1 MENLSKP
8 MKLSPEVNRVLE
20 EIRKGAENALY
31 CAEPAAAD
39 KLFHEQVESLIEGA
53 GPTSMQV
60 IHYRWF
66 LREVA
71 RLWRTRQGRD
81 LAFHLEL
88 SLRKWR
94 GLGLEP
100 RTLQFLVCECHERLK
115 GKDLAAKSQRH
126 EENQDDSTTKTQSQ
140 RESEHSIPLSL
151 DPSIPSASTTKTPRH
166 EEGSA
171 SSLTPGPSSLAPDFS
186 FPGCMSGPRPPARKP
201 HSGNDVL

>member
-1 MENLSKP
+1 MMEGEGDSMESLSKP

-39 KLFHEQVESLIEGA
+39 KLFHEHVESLIEGA
-53 GPTSMQV
+53 GLTSMQV

-81 LAFHLEL
+81 LAFHIEL

-100 RTLQFLVCECHERLK
+100 RTLRFLVCEAHERLK
-115 GKDLAAKSQRH
+115 A
-126 EENQDDSTTKTQSQ
+126 QS
-140 RESEHSIPLSL
+140 L
-151 DPSIPSASTTKTPRH
+151 TTKTPSH
-166 EEGSA
+166 QG
-171 SSLTPGPSSLAPDFS
+171 
-186 FPGCMSGPRPPARKP
+186 SGPDTSAESAKSADN
-201 HSGNDVL
+201 SGVLP

>member
-1 MENLSKP
+1 MESLLKP

-39 KLFHEQVESLIEGA
+39 KLFHEHVESLIEGA
-53 GPTSMQV
+53 GLTSMQV

-88 SLRKWR
+88 CLRKWKN
-94 GLGLEP
+94 LGLEP
-100 RTLQFLVCECHERLK
+100 RTLQFLICEAHERLK
-115 GKDLAAKSQRH
+115 AGQPPTANSLPPAAESADVR
-126 EENQDDSTTKTQSQ
+126 
-140 RESEHSIPLSL
+140 SEH
-151 DPSIPSASTTKTPRH
+151 SIPSASTAKDAKGRPEPQNPGTP
-166 EEGSA
+166 EPQT
-171 SSLTPGPSSLAPDFS
+171 LTAKRAKD
-186 FPGCMSGPRPPARKP
+186 AK
-201 HSGNDVL
+201 

>member
-1 MENLSKP
+1 MESLSKP

-20 EIRKGAENALY
+20 EIRKGAENELY

-39 KLFHEQVESLIEGA
+39 KLFHEHVESLVEGA
-53 GPTSMQV
+53 GLTSMQV

-81 LAFHLEL
+81 LAFHTEL

-115 GKDLAAKSQRH
+115 AQSATTAKIAKAAKGP
-126 EENQDDSTTKTQSQ
+126 DSDTGIL
-140 RESEHSIPLSL
+140 ES
-151 DPSIPSASTTKTPRH
+151 
-166 EEGSA
+166 
-171 SSLTPGPSSLAPDFS
+171 SSPGTL
-186 FPGCMSGPRPPARKP
+186 PGCMAGPRPPARKP
-201 HSGNDVL
+201 DTKDDVP

>member
-1 MENLSKP
+1 MESLSKP

-39 KLFHEQVESLIEGA
+39 KLFHEHVESLIEGA
-53 GPTSMQV
+53 GLTSMQV

-66 LREVA
+66 LREIA

-81 LAFHLEL
+81 LAFHIEL

-115 GKDLAAKSQRH
+115 AQSL
-126 EENQDDSTTKTQSQ
+126 TTKTQSHQ
-140 RESEHSIPLSL
+140 ENPGSDAGSL
-151 DPSIPSASTTKTPRH
+151 D
-166 EEGSA
+166 
-171 SSLTPGPSSLAPDFS
+171 SSNPG
-186 FPGCMSGPRPPARKP
+186 
-201 HSGNDVL
+201 VLS